1 MSEDQRPIF
10 TIEKVYVRDM
20 SLEIPNAPQ
29 IFLER
34 EAPQIDVQMQTRGGQ
49 IAEDGMYESVLTVT
63 ITSRIGDKV
72 MFLVEVQQAGIFRIR
87 NIPQSDIEPV
97 LGIGCPNILF
107 PYLREAVSTVVSHA
121 GFPPVMLNP
130 VNFETLYYQGKQQA
144 EANGAVAEK
153 VDGETKT
160 TH

>member
-49 IAEDGMYESVLTVT
+49 IAEDGMYESILTVT

-144 EANGAVAEK
+144 EANGAIADK

>member
-1 MSEDQRPIF
+1 
-10 TIEKVYVRDM
+10 
-20 SLEIPNAPQ
+20 
-29 IFLER
+29 
-34 EAPQIDVQMQTRGGQ
+34 
-49 IAEDGMYESVLTVT
+49 
-63 ITSRIGDKV
+63 V

-107 PYLREAVSTVVSHA
+107 PYLREAVSTVISHA

-144 EANGAVAEK
+144 EANGAVTDK
-153 VDGETKT
+153 TDGETKT

>member
-1 MSEDQRPIF
+1 MSEEQRPIF

-63 ITSRIGDKV
+63 ITSKIGDKV

-107 PYLREAVSTVVSHA
+107 PYLREAVSTVISHA

-144 EANGAVAEK
+144 EANGAVADK
-153 VDGETKT
+153 TDAETQT